1 MLFCRWRHLVA
12 YALNTVT
19 IVSHT
24 PPLVD
29 DSLRGCGHRF
39 EFSVRQGI
47 FLPESTSSA
56 DFHGVR
62 AAQGCNRMHS
72 ASVCM
77 LKIPNTSSH
86 TTVWIH
92 SNTVHTDSSDCS
104 WTQCIFEYPSK
115 WCTYN
120 AVWLL
125 HGWCW
130 VKLLPSQHMFC
141 VHHKPVYITLFE
153 ATCI

>member
-1 MLFCRWRHLVA
+1 MLCCRWRHLVA

-62 AAQGCNRMHS
+62 AAPGCNRMHS

-104 WTQCIFEYPSK
+104 
-115 WCTYN
+115 
-120 AVWLL
+120 
-125 HGWCW
+125 
-130 VKLLPSQHMFC
+130 
-141 VHHKPVYITLFE
+141 
-153 ATCI
+153 